1 MSRLALFLLGAP
13 RIEFDGVP
21 IEVDTRKATALLAYV
36 AVTDERHSRDS
47 LAALF
52 WPEADQARAHAALRR
67 TLSALNKALAGDWL
81 DIDRETVGLDREAG
95 VWLDV
100 DEFHDRLAER
110 RTHGHPTTETC
121 PACLKPLTN
130 AVALYRG
137 DFLAGFTLRDS
148 PGFDDWQFFQAE
160 SLRRE
165 LADALERLVRG
176 YSARGEFEPAIA
188 YARRWLAVDP
198 LHEPAHRH
206 LMQLYAWAGERN
218 AALRQYRTGVRV
230 LEQELGVPPLE
241 ETAQLY
247 QAIKENRGP
256 PPPVEAH
263 QQLSLTE
270 RFSRESSAPE
280 AHIRQSDYPLVGRSQ
295 EWATLRRAYEE
306 PVANGHIL
314 VLEGEAGIGK
324 TRLAEE
330 FLAYAR
336 ANGAATIAARC
347 YEGETNLAYGPFIE
361 ALRVAIGQP
370 HGAARLEGISAHWLG
385 EAARLLPELAALY
398 PGLPPAPP
406 LEGPGAQSRFFEGL
420 RHVLMAVC
428 RGLYPGILFF
438 DDLHWADAA
447 SLDLLTYLV
456 PRLREQP
463 LFVLVTWRG
472 EGVPRDHRLRHLVS
486 EAQRG
491 GTGMI
496 LTLSRLSLPHVTEL
510 VRSATAS
517 GVALPEGLSERLYH
531 ETEGVPFF
539 VVEYLATMGAAE
551 DWSMPGSVRDLL
563 HSRLSAVTET
573 GRQLLQ
579 TAAVIGRSCD
589 LDTLREASGR
599 SDEETAMALESL
611 IAQGLIHEVA
621 GSEAPETP
629 VYDFSHEKLRALIYD
644 ETSLARRRLLH
655 QRAAK
660 ALVTRARIPH
670 QTGRLAGQ
678 IAHHYRLAGQEAEA
692 ADYFLLA
699 GEHARAVY
707 ANAEALAHFRAAL
720 ALGHPDTAKLHEAIG
735 DLQTLL
741 GEYRAALTSL
751 ETAAA
756 LCGPDTPDL
765 ARLEHQLGNVYHR
778 RGEWALA
785 ESHFQAAVDILSA
798 PGNLGE
804 KARLYADWSLTA
816 HRRGQTD
823 RALELAHRALEL
835 AKAADDQRALARHTT
850 SWAFLPGINWTL
862 IEPATI
868 WDKVCQSRKGWPT
881 LARESRRSIIWR
893 LCTPTVDKSSGR

>member
-1 MSRLALFLLGAP
+1 
-13 RIEFDGVP
+13 
-21 IEVDTRKATALLAYV
+21 
-36 AVTDERHSRDS
+36 
-47 LAALF
+47 
-52 WPEADQARAHAALRR
+52 
-67 TLSALNKALAGDWL
+67 
-81 DIDRETVGLDREAG
+81 
-95 VWLDV
+95 
-100 DEFHDRLAER
+100 
-110 RTHGHPTTETC
+110 
-121 PACLKPLTN
+121 
-130 AVALYRG
+130 
-137 DFLAGFTLRDS
+137 
-148 PGFDDWQFFQAE
+148 
-160 SLRRE
+160 
-165 LADALERLVRG
+165 
-176 YSARGEFEPAIA
+176 
-188 YARRWLAVDP
+188 
-198 LHEPAHRH
+198 
-206 LMQLYAWAGERN
+206 
-218 AALRQYRTGVRV
+218 
-230 LEQELGVPPLE
+230 
-241 ETAQLY
+241 
-247 QAIKENRGP
+247 
-256 PPPVEAH
+256 
-263 QQLSLTE
+263 
-270 RFSRESSAPE
+270 
-280 AHIRQSDYPLVGRSQ
+280 
-295 EWATLRRAYEE
+295 
-306 PVANGHIL
+306 
-314 VLEGEAGIGK
+314 
-324 TRLAEE
+324 
-330 FLAYAR
+330 
-336 ANGAATIAARC
+336 
-347 YEGETNLAYGPFIE
+347 
-361 ALRVAIGQP
+361 
-370 HGAARLEGISAHWLG
+370 
-385 EAARLLPELAALY
+385 
-398 PGLPPAPP
+398 
-406 LEGPGAQSRFFEGL
+406 
-420 RHVLMAVC
+420 
-428 RGLYPGILFF
+428 
-438 DDLHWADAA
+438 
-447 SLDLLTYLV
+447 
-456 PRLREQP
+456 
-463 LFVLVTWRG
+463 
-472 EGVPRDHRLRHLVS
+472 
-486 EAQRG
+486 
-491 GTGMI
+491 MI

-862 IEPATI
+862 IE
-868 WDKVCQSRKGWPT
+868 
-881 LARESRRSIIWR
+881 
-893 LCTPTVDKSSGR
+893 